1 MHQIF
6 KWKASSL
13 HPSNTIKEGAKHSLN
28 ALFAVLWWQN
38 CWPDCSF
45 ISSCWTQNEEN
56 KIQILNL
63 YVNIQMTH
71 PARKAVLNN
80 KNFCTDSHFIMYKSL
95 LQTLCKRRLNV
106 LSQMYQ
112 IVLDDPA
119 LKSAM
124 ISKWKMIFHYFS
136 RFFFPRNQVSEC
148 IY

>member
-1 MHQIF
+1 MKSIF
-6 KWKASSL
+6 FTSL
-13 HPSNTIKEGAKHSLN
+13 KYNQGGAEYSLN
-28 ALFAVLWWQN
+28 ALFAVLPWQN
-38 CWPDCSF
+38 CWPGCSF

-63 YVNIQMTH
+63 YVNIQMTYS
-71 PARKAVLNN
+71 ARKAVLNN
-80 KNFCTDSHFIMYKSL
+80 KNLCRDSHFIMYKSL

-112 IVLDDPA
+112 IVLDDPT

-124 ISKWKMIFHYFS
+124 ISKWKMIFYDFS
-136 RFFFPRNQVSEC
+136 RFFFLRNQVSKC